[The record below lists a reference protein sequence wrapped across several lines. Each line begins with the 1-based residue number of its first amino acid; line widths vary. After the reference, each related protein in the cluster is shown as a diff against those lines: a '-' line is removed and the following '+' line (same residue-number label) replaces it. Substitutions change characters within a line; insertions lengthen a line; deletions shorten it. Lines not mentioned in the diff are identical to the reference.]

1 MVPYV
6 RKSFFKH
13 FTDCYV
19 TEKAKEENVDFSS
32 LSSDDVDEYKQK
44 KRLEF
49 KEKYDIEDEDFTMG
63 NFSVK
68 VVNFHIDDDKIK
80 SINKEWY
87 NKAFYETKNELN
99 QSVESLY
106 HNLNSL
112 QSRSGNQLP
121 FSSVNY
127 GSCTLKEGQ
136 MVIEALLDGS
146 LRGTGKNHL
155 TPIFPCGIF
164 QVGKGINKNP
174 DDPNYYLFR
183 KALKSTAKRIYPNY
197 ANLDWSGNKGY
208 DKNDP
213 RTYFS
218 TMGK

>member
-1 MVPYV
+1 MLNSSELTDVPHCRTTMSMVV
-6 RKSFFKH
+6 S
-13 FTDCYV
+13 
-19 TEKAKEENVDFSS
+19 TEKYEIKNLYVN
-32 LSSDDVDEYKQK
+32 
-44 KRLEF
+44 KR
-49 KEKYDIEDEDFTMG
+49 
-63 NFSVK
+63 
-68 VVNFHIDDDKIK
+68 
-80 SINKEWY
+80 
-87 NKAFYETKNELN
+87 
-99 QSVESLY
+99 
-106 HNLNSL
+106 
-112 QSRSGNQLP
+112 P
-121 FSSVNY
+121 FSSMNY
-127 GSCTLKEGQ
+127 GSCTLPEGQ

-164 QVGKGINKNP
+164 QVGKGINKDP